1 MPLPNMLRFNQGSA
15 IMPAIAAHSS
25 PRTTRCRTGWIA
37 AALTTAI
44 LAPACASAQNA
55 TEAFAGK
62 SLTVVIGFGT
72 GGGYDLWG
80 RTLARHIG
88 RHLPGRPAVVAQNIL
103 GAGSLNAANHLYA
116 VAPRDGTTIG
126 IIARD
131 AVLAPLFGQRG
142 ARFDATKFSWI
153 GSPTME
159 INVCVVHHT
168 ARVQSLDA
176 LMHDEL
182 IVGATGFGSG
192 GSLYPRGLNA
202 LIGTRF
208 KLITGFASSSDV
220 FLAMERGEIEGSC
233 DSLDSITGKRPQ
245 WLTSG
250 QAKILLHGGTER
262 LLKDAPF
269 VLDRARNDEER
280 RALSLLYAGQ
290 GFGRPFLAP
299 PDLPPERLQMLRDA
313 FDATIKDPAF
323 AEDVRQQR
331 LGIDPR
337 TGREL
342 AALATS
348 IYATPKAIVDKVA
361 KLINP

>member
-1 MPLPNMLRFNQGSA
+1 MS
-15 IMPAIAAHSS
+15 AIAACPSLRARRS
-25 PRTTRCRTGWIA
+25 RAGLIT
-37 AALTTAI
+37 AALATVI
-44 LAPACASAQNA
+44 LAPVVANAQSAPP
-55 TEAFAGK
+55 TDAFAGK
-62 SLTVVIGFGT
+62 PLTVVIGFGT

-88 RHLPGRPAVVAQNIL
+88 RHLPARPAVVPQNIL

-142 ARFDATKFSWI
+142 ARFDAAKFSWI
-153 GSPTME
+153 GSPAME

-176 LMHDEL
+176 LFQNEL

-202 LIGTRF
+202 LLGTKF

-233 DSLDSITGKRPQ
+233 DSLDSIIGKRPQ
-245 WLTSG
+245 WLASG

-262 LLKDAPF
+262 LIKDAPF

-280 RALSLLYAGQ
+280 QSLQLLYAGQ

-299 PDLPPERLQMLRDA
+299 PDLPPERLTMLRDA
-313 FDATIKDPAF
+313 FDATMEDPQF
-323 AEDVRQQR
+323 VEDVHRQK
-331 LGIDPR
+331 LDIEPR
-337 TGREL
+337 TGDAL
-342 AALATS
+342 AALVRT
-348 IYATPKAIVDKVA
+348 IYGTPRAVVDKVA
-361 KLINP
+361 KLIQ